1 MQGPLSAAHEAMRD
15 LRPREVLAVAPLLAL
30 MIFFGFYPKPLTD
43 IIRPA
48 VNATMH
54 DVGVKDP
61 APTQLTDTARR

>member
-1 MQGPLSAAHEAMRD
+1 
-15 LRPREVLAVAPLLAL
+15 

-54 DVGVKDP
+54 DAGVKDP
-61 APTQLTDTARR
+61 APTQLTQAHPEQLRR